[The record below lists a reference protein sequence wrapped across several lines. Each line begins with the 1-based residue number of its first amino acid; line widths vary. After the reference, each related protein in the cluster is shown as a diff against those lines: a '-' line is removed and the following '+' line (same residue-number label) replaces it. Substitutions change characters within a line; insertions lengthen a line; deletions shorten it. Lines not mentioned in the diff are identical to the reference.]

1 MAGPQRL
8 IHCSLAGGWREAWA
22 LAVCSIHGKV
32 RLEQGLGSNSLM
44 EELGY
49 DGCGKFRGP
58 SNTGELGDPGQGT
71 GGQPGAGQTVQLF
84 SLGAPCTFSEGP
96 RTPVP
101 SPGCLIGCC

>member
-8 IHCSLAGGWREAWA
+8 IHCSLAGEWREAWA
-22 LAVCSIHGKV
+22 LAICSIHGKV

-71 GGQPGAGQTVQLF
+71 GGQPGARQTVHCSLLELPALF
-84 SLGAPCTFSEGP
+84 QGDPEPQSLPQAVS
-96 RTPVP
+96 
-101 SPGCLIGCC
+101 